1 MRPRGTVLRL
11 LSYALLVTTDQ
22 TAAARDA
29 PAVRT
34 GVPPASPAATWVA
47 LGIVYVV
54 WGSTYLGI
62 RVAVRTIPPFV
73 MGGARFVLAG
83 VLLYGIARVRG
94 AQRWVTPR
102 ELASCAL
109 AGTLLAAGGNG
120 IVNLA
125 ERYIESGPAALVIA
139 AVPLWVVLMRRVT
152 GERIRL
158 ATLLSVAA
166 GFVGV
171 GLLLAP
177 GGVGG
182 SNPTLG
188 FFLVL
193 LASFSWALGSFVSPR
208 LTLPADGLL
217 STAIQMA
224 CGGLVL
230 SLGAVATGE
239 VFDFHPGNVSGESLA
254 AYLYLVLIGSLV
266 AYTAYVW
273 LLQNAPISR
282 VATYAYVNPTIAIF
296 LGWAILGEHVGG
308 LTLVGA
314 GIVIASV
321 AVTVRKE
328 TG

>member
-1 MRPRGTVLRL
+1 VATTEETP
-11 LSYALLVTTDQ
+11 LVDE
-22 TAAARDA
+22 A
-29 PAVRT
+29 PAQRAGRRT
-34 GVPPASPAATWVA
+34 PASPLAVWVA

-54 WGSTYLGI
+54 WGSTYLNI
-62 RVAVRTIPPFV
+62 RVAVRTMPPFV

-83 VLLYGIARVRG
+83 ILLYAIARFRG
-94 AQRWVTPR
+94 SPARVSRRQF
-102 ELASCAL
+102 LSCAL

-120 IVNLA
+120 IVNVA
-125 ERYIESGPAALVIA
+125 ERYIDSGFAALVVA

-152 GERIRL
+152 GERVSL
-158 ATLLSVAA
+158 ATLLSVLT

-177 GGVGG
+177 GGGGG
-182 SNPTLG
+182 SDRTLG

-193 LASFSWALGSFVSPR
+193 LASFSWALGSFLSPR
-208 LTLPADGLL
+208 LELPSDGLL
-217 STAIQMA
+217 STSIQMF
-224 CGGLVL
+224 CGGVVL
-230 SLGAVATGE
+230 SLAAV
-239 VFDFHPGNVSGESLA
+239 VSGEAFAFDLGGVSGDSWLA
-254 AYLYLVLIGSLV
+254 FTYLVLIGSLV

-296 LGWAILGEHVGG
+296 LGWLILGERVTAT
-308 LTLVGA
+308 TLLGA
-314 GIVIASV
+314 AIVIGSV